1 MKLLAVTIISFSLLA
16 LAFAYANQ
24 AKAESDSN
32 APSVASGKNPP
43 AIVITRSGSQ
53 TSSKGPVENFTGSV
67 TREPLFE
74 ANPPSR
80 TLASRVTFAPG
91 ARTAWHSH
99 PFGQHLIVTSGTG
112 WIQQWGGP
120 IQEIRPGDV
129 VWIPAGQ
136 KHWHG
141 ATATTA
147 MTHIAIQEQLEG
159 NTANWME
166 KVSDEQYRAGA
177 TGKTPK
183 N

>member
-1 MKLLAVTIISFSLLA
+1 MKWLRGLAA
-16 LAFAYANQ
+16 LILFFVLPA
-24 AKAESDSN
+24 
-32 APSVASGKNPP
+32 VAQNTSTPQQTENPP
-43 AIVITRSGSQ
+43 AIVITRSDSQ
-53 TSSKGPVENFTGSV
+53 LSSKGPAENFTGSV

-74 ANPPSR
+74 ATPPSR

-159 NTANWME
+159 KTANWME
-166 KVSDEQYRAGA
+166 NVSDEQYRAGA